1 MTTDTAIAPDG
12 PEVEISMRTLEL
24 TRKNWSTLGQHNG
37 NVGLLLS
44 LRQPPLH
51 FYRYLIDRIGRNWH
65 WQDYLCLRDADLAAR
80 IHGPRRDMRLLLI
93 EGAPAGFFDL
103 DRRDNETV
111 EVVYL
116 GLMEHVAG
124 RGFGK
129 WLLSEA
135 IAAAFSADVRR
146 IVLKT
151 CSLDHPA
158 ALPIYKKAGFRV
170 VADVLMPMRLLTLE
184 QRAAILLR

>member
-1 MTTDTAIAPDG
+1 MA
-12 PEVEISMRTLEL
+12 L
-24 TRKNWSTLGQHNG
+24 
-37 NVGLLLS
+37 
-44 LRQPPLH
+44 
-51 FYRYLIDRIGRNWH
+51 
-65 WQDYLCLRDADLAAR
+65 DYLCLSDADLAVR
-80 IHGPRRDMRLLLI
+80 IHGPRRDMRVLLI
-93 EGAPAGFFDL
+93 EGAPTGFFDL
-103 DRRDNETV
+103 DRRDHETV
-111 EVVYL
+111 EVVYF

-135 IAAAFSADVRR
+135 IAAAFSADVRC

-158 ALPIYKKAGFRV
+158 ALAIYQKAGFRV
-170 VADVLMPMRLLTLE
+170 VADVLMPMRLLTPE